1 MLISIWIEGSQPL
14 VGTAAIE
21 GVEPLRFNGWLE
33 LLRVVSEL
41 IDAAPQ
47 GGEDVS
53 SETPS
58 EGIK

>member
-14 VGTAAIE
+14 VGTAVIE
-21 GVEPLRFNGWLE
+21 GGEPLRFEGWLE
-33 LLRVVSEL
+33 LLKVVSEL

-47 GGEDVS
+47 GGGAAS

-58 EGIK
+58 EEVK